1 MEYVNPAF
9 EALTGYSR
17 QKAISQ
23 TLRMLKSEQQAGDL
37 YDEMWNTVCSGS
49 VFQGIM
55 MNRKKNGETLII
67 ENVLTPQRDSSAEIT
82 HFISTFRDITERRR
96 LESELQQAQKMDAIG
111 RLAGGVAHDFN
122 NLLLVISAYAEL
134 MLDSL
139 AAEDPLRRNV
149 AEIMTASPR
158 AADLSCCRA

>member
-1 MEYVNPAF
+1 MADALIIMDRSGVMEYVNPAF

-17 QKAISQ
+17 QKTIGQ

-37 YDEMWNTVCSGS
+37 YDEMWNTVCSGN
-49 VFQGIM
+49 VFRGIM
-55 MNRKKNGETLII
+55 MNWKKNGETLII
-67 ENVLTPQRDSSAEIT
+67 ENVLTRLRDSSGEIT

-139 AAEDPLRRNV
+139 AAETLCG
-149 AEIMTASPR
+149 ETWLKS
-158 AADLSCCRA
+158 